1 MKRIFLY
8 ISLLLIVFSCGD
20 KTSCDAQG
28 AFESDETIVSSEIN
42 GRILGFELKEGDVVR
57 KGDCI
62 AVIDSLQLGL
72 QRRQLCA
79 QLEALKSSVPDK
91 ESQTAA
97 LRTQLSASEREFQRI
112 RKMHADGAATQKQMD
127 DASAQVNI
135 LKGQISS
142 AIASMEKN
150 EEAARHNAAA
160 LQAQIEL
167 LSSRIEKCRM
177 VSPVDGIV
185 LSKYANA
192 GELASIGKPV
202 VKIADMDNVY
212 LRAYLTSD
220 QLASVKLGDSV
231 KVTAVFS
238 SDRSF
243 DYEGKVVWIASE
255 SEFTPKII
263 QTRDTRA
270 NLVYAVRVAVKNDGN
285 IKLGLAGE
293 LYL

>member
-20 KTSCDAQG
+20 KTSPDAQG
-28 AFESDETIVSSEIN
+28 TFESDETIVSSEVS

-62 AVIDSLQLGL
+62 ATIDSLQLCL
-72 QRRQLCA
+72 QKRQLCA
-79 QLEALKSSVPDK
+79 QLEALKSSVPDM

-97 LRTQLSASEREFQRI
+97 LRTQLSAAEREFKRI

-127 DASAQVNI
+127 DAGAQVDI
-135 LKGQISS
+135 LKDRISS
-142 AIASMEKN
+142 AIISMEKN
-150 EEAARHNAAA
+150 EETVRHNAAA

-167 LSSRIEKCRM
+167 LSSQTGKCRI
-177 VSPVDGIV
+177 VSPVDGVV

-192 GELASIGKPV
+192 GELASLGKPI

-220 QLASVKLGDSV
+220 QLASVKLGDAV

-238 SDRSF
+238 ADRSF

-255 SEFTPKII
+255 SEFTPKTI
-263 QTRDTRA
+263 QTVDTRA
-270 NLVYAVRVAVKNDGN
+270 NLVYAVKAAVKNDGN

>member
-1 MKRIFLY
+1 M
-8 ISLLLIVFSCGD
+8 LLVVFSCGD
-20 KTSCDAQG
+20 KASCDAQG
-28 AFESDETIVSSEIN
+28 TFESDETIVSSEIN
-42 GRILGFELKEGDVVR
+42 GRILAFELKEGDIVR
-57 KGDCI
+57 KGECI
-62 AVIDSLQLGL
+62 AIMDSLQLCL

-97 LRTQLSASEREFQRI
+97 LRTQLSSAEREFQRI
-112 RKMHADGAATQKQMD
+112 MKMHADGAATQKQMD
-127 DASAQVNI
+127 DANAQVSI
-135 LKGQISS
+135 LKDQISS
-142 AIASMEKN
+142 AITSMEKN
-150 EEAARHNAAA
+150 EAAARHNAVA
-160 LQAQIEL
+160 LQAQIDL
-167 LSSRIEKCRM
+167 LSSQIEKCRI
-177 VSPVDGIV
+177 VSPMDGIV
-185 LSKYANA
+185 LSKYANV
-192 GELASIGKPV
+192 GELASLGKPI

-220 QLASVKLGDSV
+220 QLASVRLGDSV
-231 KVTAVFS
+231 MVTAVFS

-255 SEFTPKII
+255 SEFTPKTI

-270 NLVYAVRVAVKNDGN
+270 NLVYAVKVAVKNDGN